1 MSLNNKIAVVTGAA
15 GVLCSQFVEALLE
28 DGASVALLGRTESK
42 LENLKAA
49 MAAKGFEK
57 TLVVAADVLD
67 EEALKIAKATIN
79 SELGPVD
86 ILVNGAGGNKPG
98 ATSQAEQMTPE
109 TPDDQAFPS
118 LDVNEFMQVF
128 DLNFKGTLL
137 PTQIFSQDMIQKQS
151 GSVINIS
158 SVSAYLPLTKVA
170 AYSSAKAAVENFT
183 KWLSTHLAPVNVRVN
198 ALVPGFYLTDQN
210 RFLLTNEDGSMTA
223 RGQKIADGT
232 PMGRYGEAQELKSA
246 IRFLASSESSFVTG
260 ISLPVDGGYT
270 AYSGV

>member
-1 MSLNNKIAVVTGAA
+1 MQLNNKIAVVTGAA

-42 LENLKAA
+42 LIALKEA

-67 EEALKIAKATIN
+67 EEALKSAKTKIN
-79 SELGPVD
+79 SELGSID

-109 TPDDQAFPS
+109 TPADQAFPA

-137 PTQIFSQDMIQKQS
+137 PTQIFSQDMIAKQS

-198 ALVPGFYLTDQN
+198 ALVPGFFLTDQN
-210 RFLLTNEDGSMTA
+210 RFLLTNEDGSTTP
-223 RGQKIADGT
+223 RGQKIVNGT
-232 PMGRYGEAQELKSA
+232 PMARYGEAQELKSA
-246 IRFLASSESSFVTG
+246 IRFLACPDSSFITG

-270 AYSGV
+270 SYSGV